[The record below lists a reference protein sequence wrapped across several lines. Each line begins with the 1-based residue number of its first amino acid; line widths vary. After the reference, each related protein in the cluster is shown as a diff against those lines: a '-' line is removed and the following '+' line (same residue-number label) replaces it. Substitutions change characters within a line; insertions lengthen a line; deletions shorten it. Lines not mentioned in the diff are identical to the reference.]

1 MMLSDKAGTGLRAA
15 AGYAMEQY
23 AMSERHAPAAEVDAA
38 IALEKDPPKEEAKAF
53 IAKAWFPTSS
63 GERVVPGLGTYR
75 KRWQSFWQ
83 SQPHLD
89 LAPLTIVS
97 RIL

>member
-1 MMLSDKAGTGLRAA
+1 MRRLRSVCERNG
-15 AGYAMEQY
+15 GYEVD
-23 AMSERHAPAAEVDAA
+23 RRNKDEVDAA